1 MLCPKDLTNT
11 LQTCFKFGGIF
22 FYCLQIVISIFIYN
36 VYRKFDISKAEAER
50 LSVHLP
56 PAAVRGIFSL
66 KMDLKR
72 IRTNVCFPYRQE
84 QEDVV

>member
-22 FYCLQIVISIFIYN
+22 FYCIYN

>member
-1 MLCPKDLTNT
+1 MERLASNPLKNSCMYKEISTE
-11 LQTCFKFGGIF
+11 KER
-22 FYCLQIVISIFIYN
+22 IVEN

-72 IRTNVCFPYRQE
+72 IRTNVCFSYRQE